1 MERIKRAIIRIA
13 VTPDNRLSDLP
24 LTHRSL
30 LPLLSVASSLFS
42 LSLSL
47 RRALYQYRLF
57 SPHRLPVPVISVG
70 NITWGGTGKT
80 PMVEYIS
87 RFFDQAGISPLILT
101 RGYEGGDEAK
111 MLERHLFGTS
121 AKIGL
126 GKNRAEVAAS
136 IIKKFGHAN
145 LPSLLVGEK
154 SEMNSKNEKVGVVI
168 LDDGMQH
175 WSLSRQVEIVM
186 INGLVPWGNGH
197 LIPRGPLR
205 EPLSAL
211 NRADV
216 IVIHHGNLVCEAQL
230 KSIESTILRI
240 CSKKHLIYFSELV
253 PSHFFEIKDP
263 NEKLPLNTVHDF
275 AVLCVSAI
283 GCPDSFIKAITEIG
297 ALNIHR
303 LDFSDHHSVQSD
315 DIKLIKDK
323 IRNLALVYNNKAA
336 IIVTEKD
343 YDRDPAVLQKLGEF
357 KVLVLCSS
365 FRIMPLKSKGEVS
378 FKAKLKELILKKCS
392 YKTNL

>member
-30 LPLLSVASSLFS
+30 LPLLSFASSLFR

-47 RRALYQYRLF
+47 RRALYHYRLL

-87 RFFDQAGISPLILT
+87 RFFDQAGILPLILT

-111 MLERHLFGTS
+111 MLQRHLFGTS

-136 IIKKFGHAN
+136 IIKKFGHSN
-145 LPSLLVGEK
+145 LLSLSVGEK
-154 SEMNSKNEKVGVVI
+154 PEVHSETDKVGIV
-168 LDDGMQH
+168 H
-175 WSLSRQVEIVM
+175 WSLFRQVEIVM

-205 EPLSAL
+205 EPLNAL
-211 NRADV
+211 NRADI
-216 IVIHHGNLVCEAQL
+216 IVIHHSNLVSEEQL
-230 KSIESTILRI
+230 KSIESKILTI
-240 CSKKHLIYFSELV
+240 CSKALSVFFSELV

-275 AVLCVSAI
+275 VVLCVSAI

-297 ALNIHR
+297 ALHIHR
-303 LDFSDHHSVQSD
+303 LDFSDHHAVQSD

-323 IRNLALVYNNKAA
+323 VRNLASVYNNQAI

-343 YDRDPAVLQKLGEF
+343 YDRDPVVLQKLCEF
-357 KVLVLCSS
+357 KV
-365 FRIMPLKSKGEVS
+365 FI
-378 FKAKLKELILKKCS
+378 KKI
-392 YKTNL
+392 K